1 MKEKLTIKEVYMGLY
16 QNRIQ
21 TALCNHKVM
30 TTTIKRVDNFV
41 KSVYAIDKGVD

>member
-1 MKEKLTIKEVYMGLY
+1 MGLY

-41 KSVYAIDKGVD
+41 KSGYTIDKGVDW